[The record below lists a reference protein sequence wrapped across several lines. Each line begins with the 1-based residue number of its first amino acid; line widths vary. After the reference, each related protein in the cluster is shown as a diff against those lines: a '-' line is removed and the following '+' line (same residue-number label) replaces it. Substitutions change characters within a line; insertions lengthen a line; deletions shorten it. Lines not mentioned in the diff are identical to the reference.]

1 MARSC
6 GIGTFI
12 GLLPAEG
19 GTVAAMIGYNEAK
32 RWAKD
37 KSRFGK
43 GDIRGIAG
51 PETANNAATGAAM
64 VPTLAL
70 GIPGSATTALILGAL
85 LVHGLRPGP
94 HLFTETPL
102 LLYAIFTAMLLAN
115 LIFLVCGLL
124 GAKLFARITLIP
136 TPILWPAVF
145 VLACIGSY
153 ALEQSMLD
161 VWVMIV
167 AALLGSVLKRC
178 GFSEAPIIMV
188 LVLGAMVENT
198 LKQSLIIFDHN
209 WLRFLERPIVL
220 VFLALTLISVVM
232 PVISSRRAKNRL
244 RKLEQSA

>member
-1 MARSC
+1 MRSERR
-6 GIGTFI
+6 IALTF
-12 GLLPAEG
+12 GVST
-19 GTVAAMIGYNEAK
+19 TVT
-32 RWAKD
+32 R
-37 KSRFGK
+37 RP
-43 GDIRGIAG
+43 R
-51 PETANNAATGAAM
+51 T
-64 VPTLAL
+64 
-70 GIPGSATTALILGAL
+70 
-85 LVHGLRPGP
+85 LRP
-94 HLFTETPL
+94 LACTAACFMLAIRSSANRATVSSFL

-178 GFSEAPIIMV
+178 GFSAAPIIMG